1 KIKEAGENAI
11 WPLCRRQRR
20 CENRVKRFVCFRK
33 ETAVSYKRLFD
44 ASLVIGVAGL
54 FINASTTQ
62 DLCIAH
68 PLSMSCDY
76 PLEVFHEGLPGIP
89 SGAPPTSPHSLIV
102 AAASAAAATS
112 VV

>member
-1 KIKEAGENAI
+1 MKLKIDALLV
-11 WPLCRRQRR
+11 P
-20 CENRVKRFVCFRK
+20 
-33 ETAVSYKRLFD
+33 FD
-44 ASLVIGVAGL
+44 LHASGPSLVIGVAGI

-76 PLEVFHEGLPGIP
+76 PLEVFHEGLPEIP
-89 SGAPPTSPHSLIV
+89 NGAPPTSPHSLIV

-112 VV
+112 VIVKSGNR

>member
-1 KIKEAGENAI
+1 MRFGHCAVANADLRI
-11 WPLCRRQRR
+11 VLRDSS
-20 CENRVKRFVCFRK
+20 
-33 ETAVSYKRLFD
+33 VSEWKLRGPTNVSVD
-44 ASLVIGVAGL
+44 ASLVIGVAGI

-76 PLEVFHEGLPGIP
+76 PLEVFHEGLPEIP
-89 SGAPPTSPHSLIV
+89 NGAPPTSPHSLIV

-112 VV
+112 VIVKSGNR